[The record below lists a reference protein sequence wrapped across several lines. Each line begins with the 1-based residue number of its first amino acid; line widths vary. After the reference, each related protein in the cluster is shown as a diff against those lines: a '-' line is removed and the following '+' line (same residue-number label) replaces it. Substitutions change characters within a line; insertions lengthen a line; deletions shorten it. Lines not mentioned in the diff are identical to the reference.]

1 MLFWELEPNFIA
13 VNICLSI
20 YFDFHLML
28 LNGSRDQFEV
38 AKVLHLPDGGFER
51 VCSFVGDYLNKFGA
65 DAELERIARSGFKP
79 VAEAARQMGM
89 SRTTIYKHLR
99 TD

>member
-28 LNGSRDQFEV
+28 LNGGRDQFEV
-38 AKVLHLPDGGFER
+38 AKVLHFLRDLF
-51 VCSFVGDYLNKFGA
+51 FVHITADQRKGKVIAHDYL
-65 DAELERIARSGFKP
+65 
-79 VAEAARQMGM
+79 
-89 SRTTIYKHLR
+89 
-99 TD
+99 

>member
-28 LNGSRDQFEV
+28 LNGGRDQFVGFPEKGIHSS
-38 AKVLHLPDGGFER
+38 AVLVKALG
-51 VCSFVGDYLNKFGA
+51 
-65 DAELERIARSGFKP
+65 
-79 VAEAARQMGM
+79 
-89 SRTTIYKHLR
+89 
-99 TD
+99 